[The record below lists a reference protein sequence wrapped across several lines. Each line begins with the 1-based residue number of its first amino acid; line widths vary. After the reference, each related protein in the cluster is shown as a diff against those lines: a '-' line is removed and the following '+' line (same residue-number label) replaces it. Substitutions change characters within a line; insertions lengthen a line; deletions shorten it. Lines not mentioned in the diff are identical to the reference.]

1 MKKEDLLQKGVKA
14 HFTGQETVFSVESL
28 NEHFEGLKYHEID
41 VLDIEIDKVVEEGA
55 EPEKESVKFLKES
68 DVDFSLSTPKEVIVR
83 EYEKEPISEKASA
96 ITEERVMQIG
106 YKKESPEPELPLEEK
121 GMTYE
126 EAEKLLETGK
136 LISLPEWEGFWFG
149 NIKTGETL
157 VLTKEGEI
165 LNTPNPEFKERN
177 DWKEVD
183 ATPEQQK
190 LLDYYFAIGEDK
202 IINEI
207 ETVVTKDIPEEDPK
221 PVVEYPVAKAKK
233 PKIQ

>member
-41 VLDIEIDKVVEEGA
+41 VLDIEIEG
-55 EPEKESVKFLKES
+55 ETQKFLKEG
-68 DVDFSLSTPKEVIVR
+68 DVDFSLSTPKEVLP
-83 EYEKEPISEKASA
+83 KEEA
-96 ITEERVMQIG
+96 
-106 YKKESPEPELPLEEK
+106 PEPELPLEEK

-190 LLDYYFAIGEDK
+190 LLDDYFAIEENK

-207 ETVVTKDIPEEDPK
+207 ETVVTKDILEEDPK

>member
-28 NEHFEGLKYHEID
+28 NEHFEGLKYHDVD

-55 EPEKESVKFLKES
+55 EPEKESVKFLKEG
-68 DVDFSLSTPKEVIVR
+68 DIDFSLSTPKEVLP
-83 EYEKEPISEKASA
+83 KEEVPEFAKAYKQV
-96 ITEERVMQIG
+96 IKVVTET
-106 YKKESPEPELPLEEK
+106 KEV

-190 LLDYYFAIGEDK
+190 LIDDYFAIEENK

-221 PVVEYPVAKAKK
+221 PVVEYPVAKSKK
-233 PKIQ
+233 NKIQ

>member
-28 NEHFEGLKYHEID
+28 NEHFEGLKYHEVD
-41 VLDIEIDKVVEEGA
+41 VLDIEIEG
-55 EPEKESVKFLKES
+55 ETVKFLKES
-68 DVDFSLSTPKEVIVR
+68 DVDFSLSTPKEVLP
-83 EYEKEPISEKASA
+83 KED
-96 ITEERVMQIG
+96 V
-106 YKKESPEPELPLEEK
+106 PEPELTLEEE

-190 LLDYYFAIGEDK
+190 LLDDYFAIEENK

-233 PKIQ
+233 TKIQ